1 MGESANSPRLRRAAR
16 GSTLDS
22 MTLSKRSGIDA
33 TPTRLGTVLQELRQL
48 HPEAVD
54 LTLSNPTRADLSYAA
69 YGPEG
74 CFQLAADAAYEPDPL
89 GDLAARRAVAANWP
103 GCPGRPHPEEI
114 LLLPSSSEAYH
125 YLFLLLCDEGDEILA
140 PEPSY
145 PLLVHLARYAG
156 VRLTPY
162 RLAYD
167 GAWHIDLDSVRRA
180 RGPRTRAILLI
191 SPNNPTG
198 SFTSPSELAQ
208 LAELGLPLVSD
219 EVFAHYVHHPGPR
232 LLQSALGASPALTFC
247 IEGLSKSAG
256 LPHQKLSW
264 IGVSGPPAAVEDAMQ
279 RLTWMAD
286 TYLATNT
293 PVQRALPNLLGQAV
307 AFRVP
312 LLERLRHNRA
322 SLEAALQGSAASLL
336 ASEGG
341 WYAIVRLPDLAEE
354 EDWVLGLLERG
365 VSTHPGYFYDFTER
379 APHLVL
385 SLIVP
390 PQAFARAASTLR
402 SEIDRRVAAG

>member
-1 MGESANSPRLRRAAR
+1 MK
-16 GSTLDS
+16 
-22 MTLSKRSGIDA
+22 LSKRSAIDT
-33 TPTRLGTVLQELRQL
+33 TPTRLGSVLGELRRL

-54 LTLSNPTRADLSYAA
+54 LTLSNPTRAELSYAA
-69 YGPEG
+69 YGPG
-74 CFQLAADAAYEPDPL
+74 GSFQLAADAEYEPDPL
-89 GDLAARRAVAANWP
+89 GARSARQAVAARWP
-103 GCPGRPHPEEI
+103 GCPGRPKPEEI
-114 LLLPSSSEAYH
+114 LLLPSSSEAYQ
-125 YLFLLLCDEGDEILA
+125 YLFLLLCDQGDEILA

-145 PLLVHLARYAG
+145 PLLAHLAGYAG

-167 GAWHIDLDSVRRA
+167 GAWHIDLDSVLQA

-198 SFTSPSELAQ
+198 SFTSASELQ
-208 LAELGLPLVSD
+208 HLAALGLPLVSD
-219 EVFAHYVHHPGPR
+219 EVFAHYAHRPHPA
-232 LLQSALGASPALTFC
+232 LLRSALGASSALTFC
-247 IEGLSKSAG
+247 IDGLSKSAG
-256 LPHQKLSW
+256 LPHLKLSW
-264 IGVSGPPAAVEDAMQ
+264 IGVSGPPADVEDAMQ

-293 PVQRALPNLLGQAV
+293 PVQRALPQLLAQAET
-307 AFRVP
+307 FRVP
-312 LLERLRHNRA
+312 LLERLRQNRA
-322 SLEAALQGSAASLL
+322 ALEAALRGSAASLL

-341 WYAIVRLPDLAEE
+341 WYAIVRLPDLAGE
-354 EDWVLGLLERG
+354 EDWVLGLLTRG

-390 PQAFARAASTLR
+390 PQAFERAACTLR
-402 SEIDRRVAAG
+402 SEIDRRVGTG

>member
-1 MGESANSPRLRRAAR
+1 MK
-16 GSTLDS
+16 
-22 MTLSKRSGIDA
+22 LSKRSGIDA
-33 TPTRLGTVLQELRQL
+33 TPTRLGTVLEELRRL
-48 HPEAVD
+48 HPEALD
-54 LTLSNPTRADLSYAA
+54 LTLSNPTRAELSYAA
-69 YGPEG
+69 YGPGG
-74 CFQLAADAAYEPDPL
+74 CFELAANAEYEPDPL
-89 GDLAARRAVAANWP
+89 GDLAARRALSARWP
-103 GCPGRPHPEEI
+103 GCPGEPKPEDI

-145 PLLVHLARYAG
+145 PLLAHLARYAG
-156 VRLTPY
+156 IQLTPY

-167 GAWHIDLDSVRRA
+167 GAWHIDLDSVLRA

-198 SFTSPSELAQ
+198 SFTSARELER
-208 LAELGLPLVSD
+208 LAALGLPLVSD
-219 EVFAHYVHHPGPR
+219 EVFAHYAHR
-232 LLQSALGASPALTFC
+232 LTPTLVQSAFGASPALTFC
-247 IEGLSKSAG
+247 IDGLSKSAG
-256 LPHQKLSW
+256 LPHLKLSW
-264 IGVSGPPAAVEDAMQ
+264 IGVSGPPAQVEDAMQ

-293 PVQRALPNLLGQAV
+293 PVQRALPRLLTQAE

-312 LLERLRHNRA
+312 LQERLLQNRA
-322 SLEAALQGSAASLL
+322 ALAAALEGSAASLL

-354 EDWVLGLLERG
+354 EDWVLGLLTKG

-390 PQAFARAASTLR
+390 PQAFARGAEILR
-402 SEIDRRVAAG
+402 AEIDRRVGAG